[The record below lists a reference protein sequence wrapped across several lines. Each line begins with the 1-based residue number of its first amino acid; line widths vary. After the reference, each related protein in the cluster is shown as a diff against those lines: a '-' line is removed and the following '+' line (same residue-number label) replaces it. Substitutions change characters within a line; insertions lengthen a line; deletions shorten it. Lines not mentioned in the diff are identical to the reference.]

1 MAQKGGKMMLF
12 VGPQTGAEYPA
23 RNKAY
28 TLHTTASSGGFRRQQ
43 LKEEDEDNS
52 SVLL

>member
-1 MAQKGGKMMLF
+1 MLF

-28 TLHTTASSGGFRRQQ
+28 TLHTTASSGDSENSNIKRRM
-43 LKEEDEDNS
+43 KTTPG
-52 SVLL
+52 VLL